1 VGRGVLCASHFEND
15 RLDIDC
21 RIAVVL
27 DVAVG
32 CTCPTKL
39 DARRAF
45 VSLVLTR
52 QTKKYLH
59 AQRRRENACE
69 HVKR

>member
-1 VGRGVLCASHFEND
+1 MRAPFRERPACY
-15 RLDIDC
+15 RLSQID
-21 RIAVVL
+21 VVL

-32 CTCPTKL
+32 CICPTKL

-69 HVKR
+69 HVKRQ